1 MYIKRKSLNNNIN
14 LVDTNLEE
22 NFIKYKKFDRAYLSF
37 LFLIVIFWR
46 KPSAILNHF
55 FNHSFQIIIPLI
67 DFTLL
72 WAKNFD
78 NSFFCNNFLFL
89 F

>member
-37 LFLIVIFWR
+37 LFLIVIF
-46 KPSAILNHF
+46 
-55 FNHSFQIIIPLI
+55 
-67 DFTLL
+67 
-72 WAKNFD
+72 
-78 NSFFCNNFLFL
+78 
-89 F
+89 